1 MQDYPRYRSRYR
13 ASDRLDPDAPASASS
28 TICAPARPKP
38 GCSSPPAWF
47 SAPSSADENRLH
59 ADYPRKT
66 EGIQTTMGIFSRLT
80 DIINSN
86 LNSILDRAEDP
97 EKLIRLVIQEMEDT
111 LVEVRSS
118 TVRTIAERKEI
129 ERKLSQLGREMEEW
143 QRKAELALSRDRDD
157 LAKGA
162 LVAKSKI
169 AEQIDVLQ
177 HQLVHIEEA
186 LAKSSEDIGRLQ
198 EKLTDA
204 KKREKAIV
212 LRHKSAASR
221 LKVNTQIHDDRI
233 NDAFARFEQV
243 ERNLDELEGRAES
256 LDIGRRKTLA
266 EEFSDFEASTKV
278 EQELADLKARMHNSK
293 PMAG

>member
-1 MQDYPRYRSRYR
+1 
-13 ASDRLDPDAPASASS
+13 
-28 TICAPARPKP
+28 
-38 GCSSPPAWF
+38 
-47 SAPSSADENRLH
+47 
-59 ADYPRKT
+59 
-66 EGIQTTMGIFSRLT
+66 MGIFSRLT
-80 DIINSN
+80 DIVNSN

-111 LVEVRSS
+111 LVEIRSS

-129 ERKLSQLGREMEEW
+129 ERKLSQLNRDQDEW

-169 AEQIDVLQ
+169 AEQIDTLQ
-177 HQLVHIEEA
+177 HQLTHIEEA

-256 LDIGRRKTLA
+256 LDIGRKKTLA

>member
-1 MQDYPRYRSRYR
+1 
-13 ASDRLDPDAPASASS
+13 
-28 TICAPARPKP
+28 
-38 GCSSPPAWF
+38 
-47 SAPSSADENRLH
+47 
-59 ADYPRKT
+59 
-66 EGIQTTMGIFSRLT
+66 MGIFSRLT
-80 DIINSN
+80 DIVNSN

-129 ERKLSQLGREMEEW
+129 ERKLNQLGREMDEW

-169 AEQIDVLQ
+169 AEQIDVLE

-186 LAKSSEDIGRLQ
+186 LAKSSEDISRLQ

-221 LKVNTQIHDDRI
+221 LKVNTQLHDDRI

-256 LDIGRRKTLA
+256 MDIGRRKTLA

-278 EQELADLKARMHNSK
+278 EQELADLKARLHNSK
-293 PMAG
+293 PMAS

>member
-1 MQDYPRYRSRYR
+1 
-13 ASDRLDPDAPASASS
+13 
-28 TICAPARPKP
+28 
-38 GCSSPPAWF
+38 
-47 SAPSSADENRLH
+47 
-59 ADYPRKT
+59 
-66 EGIQTTMGIFSRLT
+66 MGIFSRLT

-129 ERKLSQLGREMEEW
+129 ERKLNQLGRDLEEW

-169 AEQIDVLQ
+169 AEQIDALQ
-177 HQLVHIEEA
+177 HQLAHIEEA

-243 ERNLDELEGRAES
+243 ERNLDELEGRAEFDGYRPQEDAGGRVLRFRS
-256 LDIGRRKTLA
+256 LDQGR
-266 EEFSDFEASTKV
+266 
-278 EQELADLKARMHNSK
+278 
-293 PMAG
+293 AGVGGPEGPPA

>member
-1 MQDYPRYRSRYR
+1 
-13 ASDRLDPDAPASASS
+13 
-28 TICAPARPKP
+28 
-38 GCSSPPAWF
+38 
-47 SAPSSADENRLH
+47 
-59 ADYPRKT
+59 
-66 EGIQTTMGIFSRLT
+66 MGIFSRLT

-129 ERKLSQLGREMEEW
+129 ERKLSQLGREMDEW

-177 HQLVHIEEA
+177 HQLAHIEEA
-186 LAKSSEDIGRLQ
+186 LHKSSEDIGRLQ

-221 LKVNTQIHDDRI
+221 LKVNTQIHDERI

-256 LDIGRRKTLA
+256 MDIGRKKTLA

-293 PMAG
+293 PMAS

>member
-1 MQDYPRYRSRYR
+1 
-13 ASDRLDPDAPASASS
+13 
-28 TICAPARPKP
+28 
-38 GCSSPPAWF
+38 
-47 SAPSSADENRLH
+47 
-59 ADYPRKT
+59 
-66 EGIQTTMGIFSRLT
+66 MGIFSRLT
-80 DIINSN
+80 DIVNSN

-129 ERKLSQLGREMEEW
+129 ERKLSQLNRDLEEW
-143 QRKAELALSRDRDD
+143 QRKAELALSRDRED

-177 HQLVHIEEA
+177 HQLAHIEEA
-186 LAKSSEDIGRLQ
+186 LAKSSEDISRLQ

-256 LDIGRRKTLA
+256 MDIGRKRTLA

>member
-1 MQDYPRYRSRYR
+1 
-13 ASDRLDPDAPASASS
+13 
-28 TICAPARPKP
+28 
-38 GCSSPPAWF
+38 
-47 SAPSSADENRLH
+47 
-59 ADYPRKT
+59 
-66 EGIQTTMGIFSRLT
+66 MGIFSRLT

-118 TVRTIAERKEI
+118 TVRTIAERKEA
-129 ERKLSQLGREMEEW
+129 ERKLGQLGREMDEW
-143 QRKAELALSRDRDD
+143 QRKAELALSRDRED

-169 AEQIDVLQ
+169 AEQIEALQ
-177 HQLVHIEEA
+177 HQLAHIEEA
-186 LAKSSEDIGRLQ
+186 LTKSSEDIGRLQ

-212 LRHKSAASR
+212 LRQKSAASR
-221 LKVNTQIHDDRI
+221 LKVTTQIHDDRI

-266 EEFSDFEASTKV
+266 EEFSDLEASTKV
-278 EQELADLKARMHNSK
+278 EQELADALSSLRCCS
-293 PMAG
+293 

>member
-1 MQDYPRYRSRYR
+1 
-13 ASDRLDPDAPASASS
+13 
-28 TICAPARPKP
+28 
-38 GCSSPPAWF
+38 
-47 SAPSSADENRLH
+47 
-59 ADYPRKT
+59 
-66 EGIQTTMGIFSRLT
+66 MGIFSRLT

-129 ERKLSQLGREMEEW
+129 ERKLNQLNRDQDEW
-143 QRKAELALSRDRDD
+143 QRKAELALSRDRED

-169 AEQIDVLQ
+169 AEQIGVLE

-186 LAKSSEDIGRLQ
+186 LAKSSEDISRLQ

-212 LRHKSAASR
+212 LRHKSASNR
-221 LKVNTQIHDDRI
+221 LKVNSQIHDDRI

-256 LDIGRRKTLA
+256 LDIGRKRTLA
-266 EEFSDFEASTKV
+266 EEFSDLEASTKV
-278 EQELADLKARMHNSK
+278 EQELADLKARLHNSK

>member
-1 MQDYPRYRSRYR
+1 
-13 ASDRLDPDAPASASS
+13 
-28 TICAPARPKP
+28 
-38 GCSSPPAWF
+38 
-47 SAPSSADENRLH
+47 
-59 ADYPRKT
+59 
-66 EGIQTTMGIFSRLT
+66 MGIFSRLT
-80 DIINSN
+80 DIVNSN

-129 ERKLSQLGREMEEW
+129 ERKLSQLGREMDEW

-169 AEQIDVLQ
+169 AEQIDALQ
-177 HQLVHIEEA
+177 HQLTHIEEA

-221 LKVNTQIHDDRI
+221 LKVNTQIHDERI

-256 LDIGRRKTLA
+256 MDIGRKKTLA

-293 PMAG
+293 PMAS

>member
-1 MQDYPRYRSRYR
+1 
-13 ASDRLDPDAPASASS
+13 
-28 TICAPARPKP
+28 
-38 GCSSPPAWF
+38 
-47 SAPSSADENRLH
+47 
-59 ADYPRKT
+59 
-66 EGIQTTMGIFSRLT
+66 MGIFSRLT

-129 ERKLSQLGREMEEW
+129 ERRLAQLNRELDEW
-143 QRKAELALSRDRDD
+143 QRKAELALSHDRED

-162 LVAKSKI
+162 LVAKSKV

-186 LAKSSEDIGRLQ
+186 LTKSSEDITRLQ
-198 EKLTDA
+198 EKLADA

-212 LRHKSAASR
+212 TRQKSATTR
-221 LKVNTQIHDDRI
+221 LKVQNQLHDNRI
-233 NDAFARFEQV
+233 
-243 ERNLDELEGRAES
+243 
-256 LDIGRRKTLA
+256 
-266 EEFSDFEASTKV
+266 
-278 EQELADLKARMHNSK
+278 
-293 PMAG
+293 

>member
-1 MQDYPRYRSRYR
+1 
-13 ASDRLDPDAPASASS
+13 
-28 TICAPARPKP
+28 
-38 GCSSPPAWF
+38 
-47 SAPSSADENRLH
+47 
-59 ADYPRKT
+59 
-66 EGIQTTMGIFSRLT
+66 MGIFSRLT
-80 DIINSN
+80 DIVNSN

-129 ERKLSQLGREMEEW
+129 ERKLSQLGREMDEW

-169 AEQIDVLQ
+169 AEQIDALQ
-177 HQLVHIEEA
+177 HQLTHIEEA

>member
-1 MQDYPRYRSRYR
+1 
-13 ASDRLDPDAPASASS
+13 
-28 TICAPARPKP
+28 
-38 GCSSPPAWF
+38 
-47 SAPSSADENRLH
+47 
-59 ADYPRKT
+59 
-66 EGIQTTMGIFSRLT
+66 MGIFSRLT
-80 DIINSN
+80 DIVNSN

-129 ERKLSQLGREMEEW
+129 ERKLSQLNRDLEEW

-186 LAKSSEDIGRLQ
+186 LAKSSEDISRLQ

-256 LDIGRRKTLA
+256 MDIGRKRTLA

>member
-1 MQDYPRYRSRYR
+1 
-13 ASDRLDPDAPASASS
+13 
-28 TICAPARPKP
+28 
-38 GCSSPPAWF
+38 
-47 SAPSSADENRLH
+47 
-59 ADYPRKT
+59 
-66 EGIQTTMGIFSRLT
+66 MGIFSRLT

-129 ERKLSQLGREMEEW
+129 ERKLSQLNRDQDEW

-169 AEQIDVLQ
+169 AEQIDVLE

-186 LAKSSEDIGRLQ
+186 LAKSSEDISRLQ

-256 LDIGRRKTLA
+256 MDIGRRKTLA

>member
-1 MQDYPRYRSRYR
+1 
-13 ASDRLDPDAPASASS
+13 
-28 TICAPARPKP
+28 
-38 GCSSPPAWF
+38 
-47 SAPSSADENRLH
+47 
-59 ADYPRKT
+59 
-66 EGIQTTMGIFSRLT
+66 MGIFSRLT

-129 ERKLSQLGREMEEW
+129 ERKLNQLNRDLEEW
-143 QRKAELALSRDRDD
+143 QRKAELALSRDRED

-169 AEQIDVLQ
+169 AEQIDVLE

-186 LAKSSEDIGRLQ
+186 LAKSSEDISRLQ

-256 LDIGRRKTLA
+256 MDIGRKRTLA

-278 EQELADLKARMHNSK
+278 EQELADLKARLHNSK

>member
-1 MQDYPRYRSRYR
+1 
-13 ASDRLDPDAPASASS
+13 
-28 TICAPARPKP
+28 
-38 GCSSPPAWF
+38 
-47 SAPSSADENRLH
+47 
-59 ADYPRKT
+59 
-66 EGIQTTMGIFSRLT
+66 MGIFSRLT

-118 TVRTIAERKEI
+118 TVRTIAERKEA
-129 ERKLSQLGREMEEW
+129 ERKLGQLGREMDEW
-143 QRKAELALSRDRDD
+143 QRKAELALSRDRED

-169 AEQIDVLQ
+169 AEQIEALQ
-177 HQLVHIEEA
+177 HQLAHIEEA

-212 LRHKSAASR
+212 LRQKSAASR
-221 LKVNTQIHDDRI
+221 LKVTTQIHDDRI

-266 EEFSDFEASTKV
+266 EEFSDLEASTKV
-278 EQELADLKARMHNSK
+278 EQELADLKARLHNSK

>member
-1 MQDYPRYRSRYR
+1 
-13 ASDRLDPDAPASASS
+13 
-28 TICAPARPKP
+28 
-38 GCSSPPAWF
+38 
-47 SAPSSADENRLH
+47 
-59 ADYPRKT
+59 
-66 EGIQTTMGIFSRLT
+66 MGIFSRLT

-129 ERKLSQLGREMEEW
+129 ERKLSQLGREMDEW

-169 AEQIDVLQ
+169 AEQIDALQ
-177 HQLVHIEEA
+177 HQLAHIEEA

-256 LDIGRRKTLA
+256 MDIGRKKTLA

-278 EQELADLKARMHNSK
+278 EQELADLKARLHNSK
-293 PMAG
+293 PMAS

>member
-1 MQDYPRYRSRYR
+1 
-13 ASDRLDPDAPASASS
+13 
-28 TICAPARPKP
+28 
-38 GCSSPPAWF
+38 
-47 SAPSSADENRLH
+47 
-59 ADYPRKT
+59 
-66 EGIQTTMGIFSRLT
+66 MGIFSRLT
-80 DIINSN
+80 DIVNSN

-129 ERKLSQLGREMEEW
+129 ERKLSQLGREMDEW

-169 AEQIDVLQ
+169 AEQIDALQ
-177 HQLVHIEEA
+177 HQLTHIEEA
-186 LAKSSEDIGRLQ
+186 LAKSSEDISRLQ

-221 LKVNTQIHDDRI
+221 LKVNTQIHDERI

-293 PMAG
+293 PMAS

>member
-1 MQDYPRYRSRYR
+1 
-13 ASDRLDPDAPASASS
+13 
-28 TICAPARPKP
+28 
-38 GCSSPPAWF
+38 
-47 SAPSSADENRLH
+47 
-59 ADYPRKT
+59 
-66 EGIQTTMGIFSRLT
+66 MGIFSRLT

-129 ERKLSQLGREMEEW
+129 ERKLNQLNRDLEEW

-169 AEQIDVLQ
+169 AEQIDVLE

-186 LAKSSEDIGRLQ
+186 LAKSSEDISRLQ

-256 LDIGRRKTLA
+256 QDIGRRKTLA

>member
-1 MQDYPRYRSRYR
+1 
-13 ASDRLDPDAPASASS
+13 
-28 TICAPARPKP
+28 
-38 GCSSPPAWF
+38 
-47 SAPSSADENRLH
+47 
-59 ADYPRKT
+59 
-66 EGIQTTMGIFSRLT
+66 MGIFSRLT

-129 ERKLSQLGREMEEW
+129 ERKLSQLGREMDEW

-169 AEQIDVLQ
+169 AEQIDALQ
-177 HQLVHIEEA
+177 HQLAHIEEA
-186 LAKSSEDIGRLQ
+186 LHKSSEDIGRLQ

-256 LDIGRRKTLA
+256 LDIGRKKTLA

-278 EQELADLKARMHNSK
+278 EQELADLKARLHNSK

>member
-1 MQDYPRYRSRYR
+1 
-13 ASDRLDPDAPASASS
+13 
-28 TICAPARPKP
+28 
-38 GCSSPPAWF
+38 
-47 SAPSSADENRLH
+47 
-59 ADYPRKT
+59 
-66 EGIQTTMGIFSRLT
+66 MGIFSRLT
-80 DIINSN
+80 DIVNSN

-129 ERKLSQLGREMEEW
+129 ERKLSQLGREMDEW

-169 AEQIDVLQ
+169 AEQIDALQ
-177 HQLVHIEEA
+177 HQLTHIEEA

-256 LDIGRRKTLA
+256 LDIGRKKTLA

>member
-1 MQDYPRYRSRYR
+1 
-13 ASDRLDPDAPASASS
+13 
-28 TICAPARPKP
+28 
-38 GCSSPPAWF
+38 
-47 SAPSSADENRLH
+47 
-59 ADYPRKT
+59 
-66 EGIQTTMGIFSRLT
+66 MGIFSRLT
-80 DIINSN
+80 DIVNSN

-129 ERKLSQLGREMEEW
+129 ERKLSQLGREMDEW
-143 QRKAELALSRDRDD
+143 QRKAELALARDRDD

-169 AEQIDVLQ
+169 AEQIDALQ
-177 HQLVHIEEA
+177 HQLTHIEEA

-256 LDIGRRKTLA
+256 MDIGRKRTLA